1 MSVPVD
7 EMSIKALKE
16 LITSAGLSLDGCF
29 EKPELRERARE
40 AQAVLAAK
48 PAAAPATRA
57 GAGDK
62 RTIGGYSCLVKGPD
76 EVLSGATAA
85 DLAVVILHGYGAS
98 NTDFADLPAT
108 FAPKFGDKRVLYV
121 FPQAPSTAIGAA
133 WWQIDLM
140 GFLTIQTQGE
150 QAIAKMIREEPK
162 GLKQARENLA
172 ALIKQTRE
180 MAGGGASLPAN
191 RVVRGGFSQ
200 GAMTALDA
208 ALQQPPEETVA
219 GVLCLSGAPIV
230 VEQWTARLALHKGLR
245 VLLTH
250 GMQDSTLPFACSGWT
265 HELLKTHGA
274 QVTYIPHAGGH
285 ELGGP
290 EVIQALVDFVRSSMQ

>member
-1 MSVPVD
+1 MDSL
-7 EMSIKALKE
+7 SIKALKE
-16 LITSAGLSLDGCF
+16 LITSAGLTLDGCF

-40 AQAVLAAK
+40 AQTVLAH
-48 PAAAPATRA
+48 RA
-57 GAGDK
+57 NSSSGTKVDK
-62 RTIGGYSCLVKGPD
+62 QQRTLGGYSCLIQAPED
-76 EVLSGATAA
+76 VLSGATAA

-98 NTDFADLPAT
+98 NSDFADVPGFLASQLPR
-108 FAPKFGDKRVLYV
+108 DKRVLYV

-150 QAIAKMIREEPK
+150 AAIAKMIREEPK

-172 ALIKQTRE
+172 ELIKQVRE
-180 MAGGGASLPAN
+180 MAGGGATLPA
-191 RVVRGGFSQ
+191 RRLLMGGFSQ

-208 ALQQPPEETVA
+208 ALQQPSEDSVA

-230 VEQWTARLALHKGLR
+230 VEQWTARLPLHKGLR

-250 GMQDSTLPFACSGWT
+250 GMQDKTLPFACSGWT

-274 QVTYIPHAGGH
+274 QVTYLPHQGAH
-285 ELGGP
+285 DLGGP
-290 EVIQALVDFVRSSMQ
+290 EVIKALAEFVCASMP